1 MSQVADELEQ
11 ASAEAGGEL
20 FDTEPFQLPIPKLD
34 GHVADRLVLAFGGS
48 VELDRLIEDD
58 LATLEKLR
66 LGQTVRYTVEASVAG
81 KGFSHSTKANEDEQV
96 GYTVKLRVHSI
107 VTEEEVA

>member
-11 ASAEAGGEL
+11 ASAEAGEL
-20 FDTEPFQLPIPKLD
+20 FDTEPFELPIPKLD

-58 LATLEKLR
+58 LATLEGLR
-66 LGQTVRYTVEASVAG
+66 LGQNVRYTVEATVAG

-96 GYTVKLRVHSI
+96 GYTVRLRVHSI
-107 VTEEEVA
+107 VVAEEEEA